1 MGCEAVKP
9 RVWAYLM
16 AAGAAA
22 YMGFMLL
29 QGWRFFT
36 AGGAVTAVLGLSV
49 MVLPLLGLWLVW
61 RELAFASTV
70 QRLADRLAEAG
81 QLPPELPRTPSG
93 RVQPDAAAAEFDAAV
108 AQVAAAPRDP
118 AAWFRMSLAYDAGR
132 DRPRAR
138 AAMRYAVA
146 LELGKAPAAPPERL
160 RPPE

>member
-1 MGCEAVKP
+1 
-9 RVWAYLM
+9 M
-16 AAGAAA
+16 ASAAAA

-36 AGGAVTAVLGLSV
+36 AGGLVTAMLGVAV
-49 MVLPLLGLWLVW
+49 MVLPVMGLWLVW
-61 RELAFASTV
+61 RELAFASMV
-70 QRLADRLAEAG
+70 QRLADRLAGIG

-93 RVQPDAAAAEFDAAV
+93 RVQRDAAAAEFDAAL
-108 AQVAAAPRDP
+108 AQVTAGPRDP

-146 LELGKAPAAPPERL
+146 LEAGTAPADPPERL